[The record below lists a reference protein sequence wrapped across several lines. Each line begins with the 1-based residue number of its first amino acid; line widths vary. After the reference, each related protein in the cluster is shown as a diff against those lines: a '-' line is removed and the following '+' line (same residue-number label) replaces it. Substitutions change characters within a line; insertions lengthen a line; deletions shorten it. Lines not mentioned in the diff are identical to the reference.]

1 MTYTYSRNTEYR
13 PYYKYRCSTYS
24 NQGKTA
30 CSYHAILEDE
40 LKAIVLSEIQKFSKV
55 VSFYED
61 EMLEKLININSNI
74 KLKNNSFLE
83 KQIRRTNRELQGIN
97 PKIDVLIE
105 QMASGNV
112 SEQMFKKLINQYEQK
127 QNELS
132 EKLKE
137 QKAELSKIKDDIG
150 NIKHLIDRFKER
162 IYIEEL
168 DRETIVE
175 LIDYIEVFKKEKVEN
190 EYLQRVDIHFNFIGQ
205 ISTEDFEALKDY
217 MCQKNDTRTNLN
229 EAM

>member
-1 MTYTYSRNTEYR
+1 
-13 PYYKYRCSTYS
+13 
-24 NQGKTA
+24 
-30 CSYHAILEDE
+30 
-40 LKAIVLSEIQKFSKV
+40 
-55 VSFYED
+55 
-61 EMLEKLININSNI
+61 
-74 KLKNNSFLE
+74 
-83 KQIRRTNRELQGIN
+83 
-97 PKIDVLIE
+97 VLIE